1 MPTSKLTF
9 LNYKPSKRG
18 ETTKKN
24 VCYHSS
30 SPNVNFQPISTNK
43 QNNNLNADISNFVF
57 FISFKQ
63 QKVSCG
69 SLTLLFIK
77 IRTLFHQ
84 VSLVQHTLE
93 FHTQETL
100 GFSPQWLS
108 QNQLTSKTSC
118 YLNNLQPRD
127 AKRNIFYTIKINL
140 RNLPSI
146 IELLLYPNELPTTNN
161 NNNKE
166 NSSKIKKL

>member
-1 MPTSKLTF
+1 MSTF
-9 LNYKPSKRG
+9 
-18 ETTKKN
+18 
-24 VCYHSS
+24 
-30 SPNVNFQPISTNK
+30 SPYLQTNK
-43 QNNNLNADISNFVF
+43 NNHLNADISSFVF

-77 IRTLFHQ
+77 IRTPFHQ

-108 QNQLTSKTSC
+108 QNQLTSKISC
-118 YLNNLQPRD
+118 YLNNLQPRN
-127 AKRNIFYTIKINL
+127 AKRNIFKRIKINL
-140 RNLPSI
+140 RTLPSI
-146 IELLLYPNELPTTNN
+146 IELLLYPNELPTNN
-161 NNNKE
+161 NNNKKKRTVAK
-166 NSSKIKKL
+166 SKSCSTSLIEHSDISQIYFCHNQSGSIKAFC

>member
-1 MPTSKLTF
+1 MSTF
-9 LNYKPSKRG
+9 
-18 ETTKKN
+18 
-24 VCYHSS
+24 
-30 SPNVNFQPISTNK
+30 SPYLQTNK
-43 QNNNLNADISNFVF
+43 NNHLNADISNFVF

-63 QKVSCG
+63 QKVPCG

-108 QNQLTSKTSC
+108 QNQLTSTTSC
-118 YLNNLQPRD
+118 YLNNLQPRN
-127 AKRNIFYTIKINL
+127 AKKNFFTESKLIYEICHKLLSYCCTSMNFQKTTTTKKKRTVAKSKSCSTSL
-140 RNLPSI
+140 
-146 IELLLYPNELPTTNN
+146 IEHST
-161 NNNKE
+161 
-166 NSSKIKKL
+166 

>member
-1 MPTSKLTF
+1 MYVITPAAQMSTF
-9 LNYKPSKRG
+9 
-18 ETTKKN
+18 
-24 VCYHSS
+24 
-30 SPNVNFQPISTNK
+30 SPYLQTNK
-43 QNNNLNADISNFVF
+43 NNHLNADISNFVF
-57 FISFKQ
+57 FISFKR

-108 QNQLTSKTSC
+108 QNQLTSKTLC
-118 YLNNLQPRD
+118 YLNNLQPRN
-127 AKRNIFYTIKINL
+127 AKRNIFYRIKINL

-146 IELLLYPNELPTTNN
+146 IEWLLYPMNFQQKTTT
-161 NNNKE
+161 KRE
-166 NSSKIKKL
+166 Q